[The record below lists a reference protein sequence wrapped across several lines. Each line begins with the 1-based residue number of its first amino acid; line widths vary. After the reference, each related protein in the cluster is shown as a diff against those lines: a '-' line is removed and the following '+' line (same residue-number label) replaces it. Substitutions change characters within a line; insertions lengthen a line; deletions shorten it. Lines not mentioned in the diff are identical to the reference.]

1 MEAMTTPITAQEARQ
16 IYQVAYRLAYPEA
29 YLAAKIRNNA
39 KLSMLRRMDP
49 EARAKHL
56 EERKVYNQTHKE
68 QRAAYERVYRARKR
82 LERAEGVGLI
92 GT

>member
-16 IYQVAYRLAYPEA
+16 IYQVAYRLAYPEV

-39 KLSMLRRMDP
+39 KHGSRGP
-49 EARAKHL
+49 
-56 EERKVYNQTHKE
+56 THKE